1 MSHAAILAAR
11 SQPVS
16 PDLRLV
22 SRGPT
27 GTRRIGQ
34 QMGALLSAG
43 DVLLLEGPLGA
54 GKTCLTQGLAIGLGV
69 DAATAVQSPS
79 FTLVNQYSGRLPLYH
94 ADLYRLSHPQEL
106 FELGLWEAAETG
118 GVVVIEWASRFPGEM
133 PTDHL
138 SVELLPGQGLYR
150 QVIVRA
156 TGSRFAQR
164 LAEIATKLAPRR
176 RRS

>member
-1 MSHAAILAAR
+1 MSSAA
-11 SQPVS
+11 SQDLTRPRAGLG
-16 PDLRLV
+16 LRLS
-22 SRGPT
+22 SRGPA
-27 GTRRIGQ
+27 GTRRIGEQ
-34 QMGALLSAG
+34 LGALLTAG

-54 GKTCLTQGLAIGLGV
+54 GKTCLTKGLSLGLGV
-69 DAATAVQSPS
+69 SADATVSSPS

-156 TGSRFAQR
+156 TGSRSAQR